1 MKFPLL
7 VMHFRPKTP
16 LPLFQLASHFQ
27 LQLLEPP
34 VKLETQLKQRRER
47 GGGGGGRGDSIS
59 VLTVFDTKV
68 LKVR

>member
-1 MKFPLL
+1 M
-7 VMHFRPKTP
+7 P

-47 GGGGGGRGDSIS
+47 GGGGGGGGRGDSIS